1 MNKHQ
6 QKIVIMFLMPI
17 FILAIFKLVW
27 PDQAISTQE
36 NRALQQRP
44 TFSWNSFINGSFGR
58 DTEKWFADQFPFR
71 DTLIKVNNSVKE
83 LMSFSFTNDQVT
95 LIQGPANDL
104 GSGEIL
110 IDDEIIETIE
120 AKPLETSEPSPD
132 PSDSTTDE
140 SMPDSTEQATENT
153 DSDPI
158 ETTAKETTEET
169 TAAPTEPVPPPPGV
183 EGEVADYSA
192 VIVVN
197 NVAMEIY
204 GFSQS
209 KSDHYAELINR
220 LAAKTE
226 SAQVYNLL
234 APTAIEF
241 YSPEKYHS
249 LSSSQAVAIDNTYS
263 HLSPAVRSVDA
274 YSELAANWQDYIYF
288 RSDHHWTALGAYYG
302 YRAFAT
308 AAGFEPLSLDELAHG
323 SIEGGFL
330 GSLYRYTQSN
340 VLAAT
345 PDTVNYYEPP
355 VVVTG
360 MAYQDSTMQNGR
372 SIELIKKSAN
382 TKNQYLAFIEGDHP
396 LAHFNTST
404 KNGRSV
410 IVIKESYGNA
420 FVPYLASHYENIYVA
435 DPRSINM
442 DLPAFVQG
450 NNINDIVV
458 INYTFAVSNSKW
470 VDGFSKMIG

>member
-44 TFSWNSFINGSFGR
+44 SFSWNSFINGSFGH

-71 DTLIKVNNSVKE
+71 DTLIKVNNSAKE
-83 LMSFSFTNDQVT
+83 LMSFSFDDDQVT

-110 IDDEIIETIE
+110 IDEEITETTE
-120 AKPLETSEPSPD
+120 AQPLETSQSSPD
-132 PSDSTTDE
+132 PSESTTDE
-140 SMPDSTEQATENT
+140 SMAETTDPATENT
-153 DSDPI
+153 DSATV
-158 ETTAKETTEET
+158 ETTTKETTEET
-169 TAAPTEPVPPPPGV
+169 TDAPTEPVPPPGV

-204 GFSQS
+204 GFNQS

-263 HLSPAVRSVDA
+263 RLSPVVRSVDA

-302 YRAFAT
+302 YRAFAS

-330 GSLYRYTQSN
+330 GSLYRYTQSS

-355 VVVTG
+355 VDVTG

-420 FVPYLASHYENIYVA
+420 FVPYLASHYENIYVT
-435 DPRSINM
+435 DPRSISM

>member
-6 QKIVIMFLMPI
+6 QKVVIMFLLPI
-17 FILAIFKLVW
+17 FVLSAFKLVW
-27 PDQAISTQE
+27 PDQAISAQE
-36 NRALQQRP
+36 NRSLQQRP
-44 TFSWNSFINGSFGR
+44 VFSWSNFIDGSFGR

-71 DTLIKVNNSVKE
+71 NTLIQVNNSVKE
-83 LMSFSFTNDQVT
+83 LMSFSFDDDQVT

-104 GSGEIL
+104 GSGQIL
-110 IDDEIIETIE
+110 TDDDPAETLAPE
-120 AKPLETSEPSPD
+120 PSVSNAGGQNDPSETSNDQVDNEPDTTESSVVPAETSELD
-132 PSDSTTDE
+132 KT
-140 SMPDSTEQATENT
+140 
-153 DSDPI
+153 
-158 ETTAKETTEET
+158 ETTV
-169 TAAPTEPVPPPPGV
+169 APAPVEPLPTPGV

-192 VIVVN
+192 VIIVN

-209 KSDHYAELINR
+209 KSDYYAELINR
-220 LAAKTE
+220 LAAKVD

-263 HLSPAVRSVDA
+263 RLSPEIRSVDA
-274 YSELAANWQDYIYF
+274 YSELAAHWQDYIYF

-302 YRAFAT
+302 YRAFAA
-308 AAGFEPLSLDELAHG
+308 AAGIEPVPLEALTHG
-323 SIEGGFL
+323 RIEGDFL
-330 GSLYRYTQSN
+330 GSLYRYTQSS

-345 PDTVNYYEPP
+345 PDIVNYYEPA
-355 VVVTG
+355 VTAIG
-360 MAYQDSTMQNGR
+360 TAYQDVSMQNGR
-372 SIELIKKSAN
+372 SIELINKTTKTKS
-382 TKNQYLAFIEGDHP
+382 QYLAFIEGDHP
-396 LAHFNTST
+396 LAHYNTST

-420 FVPYLASHYENIYVA
+420 FVPYLASHYENVYVA

-442 DLPAFVQG
+442 DLPAFVQD

-458 INYTFAVSNSKW
+458 INYTFAISNSKW
-470 VDGFSKMIG
+470 VEGFNKMIG

>member
-17 FILAIFKLVW
+17 FILAVFKLVW
-27 PDQAISTQE
+27 PDQAVSIQE

-44 TFSWNSFINGSFGR
+44 AFTWNSFIDGSFGR
-58 DTEKWFADQFPFR
+58 ETEKWFADQFPFR
-71 DTLIKVNNSVKE
+71 NTLIKVNNTVKE
-83 LMSFSFTNDQVT
+83 LMSFSFSDDQVT

-110 IDDEIIETIE
+110 VDEGTAEVPETMPSETTEKII
-120 AKPLETSEPSPD
+120 D
-132 PSDSTTDE
+132 PSDNHSGDSTSDGSDPASETTPPASIE
-140 SMPDSTEQATENT
+140 TTTQETTIETTAVPTEQAT
-153 DSDPI
+153 
-158 ETTAKETTEET
+158 
-169 TAAPTEPVPPPPGV
+169 PPGV

-209 KSDHYAELINR
+209 KSEHYAELINR
-220 LAAKTE
+220 LAVKAE

-249 LSSSQAVAIDNTYS
+249 LSSSQAAAIESTYS
-263 HLSPAVRSVDA
+263 HLAPEVRSVDA
-274 YSELAANWQDYIYF
+274 YSELAANWQDYLYF

-302 YRAFAT
+302 YRAFAS
-308 AAGFEPLSLDELAHG
+308 AAGLEPVALEALTHG

-330 GSLYRYTQSN
+330 GSLYRYTQSS

-345 PDTVNYYEPP
+345 PDTVDYYEPAVT
-355 VVVTG
+355 VVG
-360 MAYQDSTMQNGR
+360 MAYQDAAMQNGR
-372 SIELIKKSAN
+372 SIQLINKTAN

-396 LAHFNTST
+396 LAHFTTST

-435 DPRSINM
+435 DPRSISMN
-442 DLPAFVQG
+442 LPVFVQD

-470 VDGFSKMIG
+470 VDGFSRMIG